1 MINGCLFVS
10 FSAEKLLMRIW
21 IGVLIQMIV
30 LAAAFSALAAEPKA
44 ATVDPGALDFFEKKI
59 RPVLIDQCY
68 ECHSAQ
74 AKADGKLKGGL
85 LLDSR
90 QGSQVGGDSGP
101 SVVPRKLDESLII
114 EAIRYGEDSYQMP
127 PAGKLPDKVIADFE
141 KWVSMGAADPRDTPA
156 AASPR
161 KKIDWDL
168 ARQHW
173 SLQAPKQHP
182 TPEVKEASWIQKP
195 IDAFILAKLEDAGL
209 KQAERAQRRVLLRR
223 ACFDLTGLPPTIEQR
238 DEFLNDTS
246 PEAFAKLVDRLLDS
260 SSYGERWAR
269 HWLDVARYSEDNT
282 NMGPHNGP
290 YPHAW
295 RYRDWVVQAL
305 NDDVPYDEFI
315 VRQLATD
322 FLPETGPEDH
332 AALGFQGLAPSYHKE
347 VALAKLV
354 LENRYADEWEDR
366 VDAIG
371 RGLLGLTLACARCHD
386 HKYDPITVE
395 DYYSLAS
402 IFASCR
408 QTTRPVISDE
418 EVAKTQPVRDK
429 VKQLEEQIAAWAK
442 EIKELPKEI
451 ADIEKKLKEH
461 SAATAAGAES
471 SAKNAAEASP
481 EDKADDG
488 TTKET
493 SSEEL
498 APEVFDAGKARQRI
512 TAAKALIEKAKQET
526 PKAKAKIVELKK
538 TPGFEVPVAN
548 ALTEEQ
554 VRVEEIT
561 KERMKIVYYENKPR
575 DLNIFIRGDAGRLGK
590 PVQRGFLRVLSPEK
604 NEPYTNGS
612 GRLELARAITSRD
625 NPLTARVIV
634 NRVWMH
640 HFATGLVDS
649 PSNFGITGSKP
660 SHPELLDDLAFR
672 FMESG
677 WSLKWL
683 HREIMLSSTYQQ
695 SSVPVDAAQLKAID
709 PDNRLLSHFNRRRL
723 NAEAFRDSV
732 LAVSRQL
739 DATLGGPSGDAD
751 KADFKRRTIYAS
763 VSRHKLSDMLQTF
776 DFPDPAIHCAKRAD
790 TTTPLQQMFVLNSPF
805 MRQQATAL
813 ADRVSKNSELTV
825 EQRIQLAHR
834 LLFAR
839 DASPTEL
846 AIAREFLPE
855 TESASVSTALL
866 SDAEA
871 VAPTFS
877 GKRVRMDISELG
889 DDYSVEMWIRNTQ
902 PNSSRPVTGYFFS
915 RGTEKPATDH
925 GDHFGISGTL
935 GGQPGRLL
943 FYNGASNKQSI
954 RGAEVLK
961 ENQWYHV
968 ALVRSGETVSIY
980 LNGDLKR
987 GATGAAKLGY
997 KSGVGLIFIGG
1008 RRDNFANFQG
1018 QLQEVVVFNR
1028 SLAAEEIAQ
1037 HFAATKLVDLA
1048 SESGRLTSHADL
1060 VDAILNSKPIAYLP
1074 LRTDPATVAQA
1085 SDLSEHANHAAYEG
1099 RTANAPKQT
1108 RWSRYAHALL
1118 SSNEFLYID

>member
-1 MINGCLFVS
+1 MQTWLVILTQTV
-10 FSAEKLLMRIW
+10 
-21 IGVLIQMIV
+21 V
-30 LAAAFSALAAEPKA
+30 LAVVGFCAHGAESE
-44 ATVDPGALDFFEKKI
+44 TVQFDPGALDFFEKKI
-59 RPVLIDQCY
+59 RPVLVEKCY

-74 AKADGKLKGGL
+74 AKAEGKLKGGL

-90 QGSQVGGDSGP
+90 QAAQAGGDSGP
-101 SVVPRKLDESLII
+101 SVVPRKLDESLLI

-127 PAGKLPDKVIADFE
+127 PAGKLPDSVIADFE
-141 KWVSMGAADPRDTPA
+141 KWVAMGAPDPRDAPSG
-156 AASPR
+156 ASPR
-161 KKIDWDL
+161 KEIDWEL

-173 SLQAPKQHP
+173 SLQPPLRHSAPKVRNEEWVRK
-182 TPEVKEASWIQKP
+182 T
-195 IDAFILAKLEDAGL
+195 IDSFILKKIEDAGL
-209 KQAERAQRRVLLRR
+209 KPAEYAKQNTLLRR
-223 ACFDLTGLPPTIEQR
+223 ACFDLTGLPPTVEQL
-238 DEFLNDTS
+238 EQFLNDES
-246 PEAFAKLVDRLLDS
+246 ADAFAKLVDRLLDS
-260 SSYGERWAR
+260 TSYGERWAR

-322 FLPETGPEDH
+322 FLDETGPEDH

-386 HKYDPITVE
+386 HKYDPVTVE

-408 QTTRPVISDE
+408 QTTRPIISDE
-418 EVAKTQPVRDK
+418 EIAKTQPARDK
-429 VKQLEEQIAAWAK
+429 VKQLEEQIAEWAK
-442 EIKELPKEI
+442 QIKELPKEI
-451 ADIEKKLKEH
+451 ANLEKQLKEH
-461 SAATAAGAES
+461 S
-471 SAKNAAEASP
+471 EASVAGVEPSASETEP
-481 EDKADDG
+481 EA
-488 TTKET
+488 
-493 SSEEL
+493 
-498 APEVFDAGKARQRI
+498 FDAEKAQQRI
-512 TAAKALIEKAKQET
+512 TEAKALIEKAKQET
-526 PKAKAKIVELKK
+526 PKAKTQIAELKK

-554 VRVEEIT
+554 VRVEEIS
-561 KERMKIVYYENKPR
+561 KERMKIVYYPNKPR
-575 DLNIFIRGDAGRLGK
+575 DLNVFIRGDAGRLGK
-590 PVQRGFLRVLSPEK
+590 PVQRGFLSILSPDK
-604 NEPYTNGS
+604 HEPYTNGS

-640 HFATGLVDS
+640 HFGSGLVDS
-649 PSNFGITGSKP
+649 PSNFGVTGSKP
-660 SHPELLDDLAFR
+660 SHPKLLDDLAVR
-672 FMESG
+672 FMENG

-683 HREIMLSSTYQQ
+683 HREIMLSSTYRQ
-695 SSVPVDAAQLKAID
+695 SSVPGDANQVKSVD

-732 LAVSRQL
+732 LAVSGQL
-739 DATLGGPSGDAD
+739 DATVGGPSGDAD

-763 VSRHKLSDMLQTF
+763 VSRHKLSDTLQTF

-805 MRQQATAL
+805 MREQASAL
-813 ADRVSKNSELTV
+813 ADRVNKDSEQTV
-825 EQRIQLAHR
+825 EQKVRFVHR

-839 DASPTEL
+839 DASATEL
-846 AIAREFLPE
+846 AIAREFLPDG
-855 TESASVSTALL
+855 ESASQSAALL

-877 GKRVRMDISELG
+877 GKRVRTDISELG
-889 DDYSVEMWIRNTQ
+889 DDYSVEMWVRNTM

-915 RGTEKPATDH
+915 RGAEKPATDH
-925 GDHFGISGTL
+925 GDHFGISGTS

-943 FYNGASNKQSI
+943 FYNGAGNKQSI
-954 RGAEVLK
+954 RGAEVLEEK
-961 ENQWYHV
+961 RWYHV
-968 ALVRSGETVSIY
+968 ALVRSGESVSLY

-987 GATGAAKLGY
+987 GATGTAKLGY
-997 KSGVGLIFIGG
+997 KPGIGLIFVGG

-1018 QLQEVVVFNR
+1018 QLQEVAVFNR
-1028 SLAAEEIAQ
+1028 SLTAEEIAQ
-1037 HFAATKLVDLA
+1037 HFAASKIEDVA
-1048 SESGRLTSHADL
+1048 SESGRLTSHSDFA
-1060 VDAILNSKPIAYLP
+1060 DAILRSKPIAYWP
-1074 LRTDPATVAQA
+1074 LCTDPTDIAQA
-1085 SDLSEHANHAAYEG
+1085 SDLSHHANHAVYEG
-1099 RTANAPKQT
+1099 RAPNQPMQT
-1108 RWSRYAHALL
+1108 RWGRYMHALL

>member
-1 MINGCLFVS
+1 
-10 FSAEKLLMRIW
+10 MRIW
-21 IGVLIQMIV
+21 IGVLIQMVV
-30 LAAAFSALAAEPKA
+30 LAAAFSALAAEPEA
-44 ATVDPGALDFFEKKI
+44 AKFDPGAVVFFEKKI
-59 RPVLIDQCY
+59 RPVLIDKCY

-74 AKADGKLKGGL
+74 AKVDGKLKGGL

-90 QGSQVGGDSGP
+90 QGAQVGGDSGP
-101 SVVPRKLDESLII
+101 SVVPKKLDESLII

-141 KWVSMGAADPRDTPA
+141 KWVSMGAPDPRDAPSA
-156 AASPR
+156 ATPR
-161 KKIDWDL
+161 KVIDWGL

-173 SLQAPKQHP
+173 SLQSPQRHS
-182 TPEVKEASWIQKP
+182 TPEVKNAERIQKP
-195 IDAFILAKLEDAGL
+195 IDAFIVKRIEDAEIE
-209 KQAERAQRRVLLRR
+209 QAPRTGRNTLLRR
-223 ACFDLTGLPPTIEQR
+223 ACFDLTGLPPTMEQL
-238 DEFLNDTS
+238 DEFLNDES

-260 SSYGERWAR
+260 RSYGERWAR

-386 HKYDPITVE
+386 HKYDPVTVE

-402 IFASCR
+402 IFASSR
-408 QTTRPVISDE
+408 QTTRPIISE
-418 EVAKTQPVRDK
+418 AEVAKTQPVRDK
-429 VKQLEEQIAAWAK
+429 VKQLEEQIAEWAK
-442 EIKELPKEI
+442 QIKTLPKEI
-451 ADIEKKLKEH
+451 ADLEKKLKEH
-461 SAATAAGAES
+461 SAATAAGVES
-471 SAKNAAEASP
+471 STDEP
-481 EDKADDG
+481 E
-488 TTKET
+488 
-493 SSEEL
+493 
-498 APEVFDAGKARQRI
+498 PEVFDVDKAQQRI
-512 TAAKALIEKAKQET
+512 TEAKALVEKAKQET
-526 PKAKAKIVELKK
+526 PKAKAEIVELKK
-538 TPGFEVPVAN
+538 TPGFEIPVAN

-561 KERMKIVYYENKPR
+561 KEKMKIVYYPNEPR

-590 PVQRGFLRVLSPEK
+590 SVQRGFLRVLSPEK

-612 GRLELARAITSRD
+612 GRLELARAITSRE

-634 NRVWMH
+634 NRIWMH
-640 HFATGLVDS
+640 HFGTGLVDS
-649 PSNFGITGSKP
+649 PSNFGINGSKP
-660 SHPELLDDLAFR
+660 SHPELLDDLAVR
-672 FMESG
+672 FMENG

-695 SSVPVDAAQLKAID
+695 SSVQVDAAQLKAID

-723 NAEAFRDSV
+723 NAEAFRDSI
-732 LAVSRQL
+732 LAVSGQL
-739 DATLGGPSGDAD
+739 DATVGGPSGDAD
-751 KADFKRRTIYAS
+751 KADFKRRTLYAS
-763 VSRHKLSDMLQTF
+763 VSRHKLSDTLQTF

-790 TTTPLQQMFVLNSPF
+790 TTTPLQQLFVLNSPF
-805 MRQQATAL
+805 MREQATAL
-813 ADRVSKNSELTV
+813 ADRVSKDPELPV
-825 EQRIQLAHR
+825 EQKAQLAHR

-839 DASPTEL
+839 DASVTEL
-846 AIAREFLPE
+846 AIAREFLPAAE
-855 TESASVSTALL
+855 PTSASTALL

-877 GKRVRMDISELG
+877 GKRVHADISELG

-902 PNSSRPVTGYFFS
+902 PNSSRPVTGYLFS
-915 RGTEKPATDH
+915 RGAEKPATDH
-925 GDHFGISGTL
+925 GDHFGISGTS
-935 GGQPGRLL
+935 GGLPGRLL
-943 FYNGASNKQSI
+943 FYNGASNKQSV

-968 ALVRSGETVSIY
+968 AMVRSGETVSIY
-980 LNGDLKR
+980 LNGGLKG
-987 GATGAAKLGY
+987 GATGTAKLGH
-997 KSGVGLIFIGG
+997 KSGIGLIFIGG

-1018 QLQEVVVFNR
+1018 QLQEVAVFNR
-1028 SLAAEEIAQ
+1028 SLTAEKVAQ
-1037 HFAATKLVDLA
+1037 HFAATKLVDSA

-1060 VDAILNSKPIAYLP
+1060 ADAILKSKPIGYWP
-1074 LRTDPATVAQA
+1074 LRTDPPAGAQA
-1085 SDLSEHANHAAYEG
+1085 SDLSGHANLAVYEG
-1099 RTANAPKQT
+1099 RSPNAPMQT
-1108 RWSRYAHALL
+1108 RWSRYVHALL

>member
-1 MINGCLFVS
+1 MRLLFAENLSMRLSIFILIPVAFLTAT
-10 FSAEKLLMRIW
+10 FSMYAADPASPT
-21 IGVLIQMIV
+21 
-30 LAAAFSALAAEPKA
+30 LAPEA
-44 ATVDPGALDFFEKKI
+44 VDFFEKKI
-59 RPVLIDQCY
+59 RPVLIEKCH
-68 ECHSAQ
+68 ECHSEQ
-74 AKADGKLKGGL
+74 AKVDGKLKGGL

-90 QGSQVGGDSGP
+90 QAAQTGGDSGP
-101 SVVPRKLDESLII
+101 SVVPKKLDESLLID
-114 EAIRYGEDSYQMP
+114 AIRYGEDSYQMP
-127 PAGKLPDKVIADFE
+127 PSGKLSDAVIADFE
-141 KWVSMGAADPRDTPA
+141 KWVSMGAPDPRDAPSV
-156 AASPR
+156 ASPR
-161 KKIDWDL
+161 KEIDWEL

-173 SLQAPKQHP
+173 SLQPPLRHSPPKV
-182 TPEVKEASWIQKP
+182 ENVERIQKP
-195 IDAFILAKLEDAGL
+195 IDSFILQKIEDARL
-209 KQAERAQRRVLLRR
+209 KPAELAERNTLLRR
-223 ACFDLTGLPPTIEQR
+223 ACFDLTGLPPTIEQL
-238 DEFLNDTS
+238 DEFLNDES
-246 PEAFAKLVDRLLDS
+246 PDAFAKLVDRLLES
-260 SSYGERWAR
+260 PSYGERWAR

-305 NDDVPYDEFI
+305 NNDVPYDEFI

-322 FLPETGPEDH
+322 FLLETGPEDH

-386 HKYDPITVE
+386 HKYDPVTVE

-418 EVAKTQPVRDK
+418 EIAKTQPVRDK
-429 VKQLEEQIAAWAK
+429 VKKLEEQIAEWAK
-442 EIKELPKEI
+442 QIKELPEEI
-451 ADIEKKLKEH
+451 ADLEKQLKEN
-461 SAATAAGAES
+461 SAATAAGVES
-471 SAKNAAEASP
+471 VTDDAK
-481 EDKADDG
+481 
-488 TTKET
+488 
-493 SSEEL
+493 
-498 APEVFDAGKARQRI
+498 PEVFDVEKAQQRI
-512 TAAKALIEKAKQET
+512 AEAKALIEKAKLDT
-526 PKAKAKIVELKK
+526 PKAKADVVELKK
-538 TPGFEVPVAN
+538 TPGFEIPVAN

-561 KERMKIVYYENKPR
+561 KEKMKIVYYENKPR

-604 NEPYTNGS
+604 NKPYTNGS

-640 HFATGLVDS
+640 HFGTGLVDS

-660 SHPELLDDLAFR
+660 SHPKLLDDLAVR
-672 FMESG
+672 FMDNG

-695 SSVPVDAAQLKAID
+695 ASVPVDASNLKAID

-723 NAEAFRDSV
+723 SAEAFRDSV
-732 LAVSRQL
+732 LAASGQL
-739 DATLGGPSGDAD
+739 DATAGGPSGDAD

-763 VSRHKLSDMLQTF
+763 VSRHKLSDTLQTF

-805 MRQQATAL
+805 MREQAAAL
-813 ADRVSKNSELTV
+813 AERVGKDSELTV
-825 EQRIQLAHR
+825 EQKTQLAHR

-839 DASPTEL
+839 DASAIEL
-846 AIAREFLPE
+846 AIAREFLPDV
-855 TESASVSTALL
+855 ESRSKSAALL

-871 VAPTFS
+871 VAPTFA
-877 GKRVRMDISELG
+877 GKRIRTDIAEFG
-889 DDYSVEMWIRNTQ
+889 DDYSVEMWIRNTLS
-902 PNSSRPVTGYFFS
+902 NSSRPVTGYFFS
-915 RGTEKPATDH
+915 RGAEKPATDH
-925 GDHFGISGTL
+925 GDHFGISGTS

-943 FYNGASNKQSI
+943 FYNGARNKQSI
-954 RGAEVLK
+954 RGADVLK
-961 ENQWYHV
+961 ENRWYHV
-968 ALVRSGETVSIY
+968 ALVRSGENVSLY

-987 GATGAAKLGY
+987 GANGTAKLGF
-997 KSGVGLIFIGG
+997 KSGVGLMFVGG

-1018 QLQEVVVFNR
+1018 QLQEVAVFNR
-1028 SLAAEEIAQ
+1028 SLTAEEVAQ
-1037 HFAATKLVDLA
+1037 HFAAAKVIDA
-1048 SESGRLTSHADL
+1048 ADESGRLTSHSDFA
-1060 VDAILNSKPIAYLP
+1060 DAILKSKPIAYWP
-1074 LRTDPATVAQA
+1074 LRTDPADAAQA
-1085 SDLSEHANHAAYEG
+1085 SDMSDHANHAVYED
-1099 RTANAPKQT
+1099 RVPNSPMQT

>member
-1 MINGCLFVS
+1 
-10 FSAEKLLMRIW
+10 MRIW
-21 IGVLIQMIV
+21 IVV
-30 LAAAFSALAAEPKA
+30 FCHLALTALATLGHAADPEPA
-44 ATVDPGALDFFEKKI
+44 SLDPGAVDFFEKKI
-59 RPVLIDQCY
+59 RPVLIEQCY

-90 QGSQVGGDSGP
+90 QAAQTGGDSGP
-101 SVVPRKLDESLII
+101 SVVPRKLDESLLI

-127 PAGKLPDKVIADFE
+127 PAGKLSDTVIADFE
-141 KWVSMGAADPRDTPA
+141 KWISMGAADPRDSPSA
-156 AASPR
+156 ATSR
-161 KKIDWDL
+161 KEIDWDL

-173 SLQAPKQHP
+173 SLQLPKQHAAP
-182 TPEVKEASWIQKP
+182 DVKDSEWIQKP
-195 IDAFILAKLEDAGL
+195 VDAFILAKQEEAGL
-209 KQAERAQRRVLLRR
+209 THAENAKRHTLTRR
-223 ACFDLTGLPPTIEQR
+223 AYFDLTGLPPTIEQL
-238 DEFLNDTS
+238 DEFLSDES
-246 PEAFAKLVDRLLDS
+246 PDAFAKLVDRLLDS
-260 SSYGERWAR
+260 PSYGERWAR

-386 HKYDPITVE
+386 HKYDPVTVE

-408 QTTRPVISDE
+408 QTTRPVISDDE
-418 EVAKTQPVRDK
+418 IAKTQPVRDK
-429 VKQLEEQIAAWAK
+429 VKKLEEQIAEWAK
-442 EIKELPKEI
+442 QIKELPKEI
-451 ADIEKKLKEH
+451 ADLEKKLKED
-461 SAATAAGAES
+461 SAATAAGVES
-471 SAKNAAEASP
+471 ATGDAK
-481 EDKADDG
+481 
-488 TTKET
+488 
-493 SSEEL
+493 
-498 APEVFDAGKARQRI
+498 PEVFDVEMAQQRI
-512 TAAKALIEKAKQET
+512 AEAKALIEKAKQET
-526 PKAKAKIVELKK
+526 PKAKAEVVELKK
-538 TPGFEVPVAN
+538 TPGFEIPVAN

-561 KERMKIVYYENKPR
+561 KEKMKIVYYENKPR

-590 PVQRGFLRVLSPEK
+590 PVQRGFLRILSPEK

-640 HFATGLVDS
+640 HFGTGLVDS
-649 PSNFGITGSKP
+649 PSNFGITGSQP
-660 SHPELLDDLAFR
+660 SHPKLLDDLSVR
-672 FMESG
+672 FMDNG

-695 SSVPVDAAQLKAID
+695 SSVPASTSAGLLKSVD
-709 PDNRLLSHFNRRRL
+709 PDNRLLSHFNRQRL
-723 NAEAFRDSV
+723 SAEAFRDSV
-732 LAVSRQL
+732 LAVSEQL
-739 DATLGGPSGDAD
+739 DPEVGGPSGDAD
-751 KADFKRRTIYAS
+751 KADFKRRTIYAG
-763 VSRHKLSDMLQTF
+763 VSRHKLSDTLQTF
-776 DFPDPAIHCAKRAD
+776 DFPDPAIHCAKRSD

-805 MRQQATAL
+805 MREQAIAL
-813 ADRVSKNSELTV
+813 ADRVEKSGSETV
-825 EQRIQLAHR
+825 EQKIQFAHR
-834 LLFAR
+834 LLFSR
-839 DASPTEL
+839 DASAAEVT
-846 AIAREFLPE
+846 IARAFLPE
-855 TESASVSTALL
+855 GSSTVSSAAPL
-866 SDAEA
+866 SDADA
-871 VAPTFS
+871 AAPTFS
-877 GKRVRMDISELG
+877 GKRVRADIAKLG
-889 DDYSVEMWIRNTQ
+889 DDYSVEMWIRNTL

-915 RGTEKPATDH
+915 RGAEQPATDH
-925 GDHFGISGTL
+925 GDHFGISGTS

-943 FYNGASNKQSI
+943 FYNGSRNKQSI
-954 RGAEVLK
+954 RGTEVLK
-961 ENQWYHV
+961 INQWYHV
-968 ALVRSGETVSIY
+968 AMVRSGGTVSVY

-987 GATGAAKLGY
+987 GASGTAKLGY
-997 KSGVGLIFIGG
+997 KSGVGLVFVGG

-1018 QLQEVVVFNR
+1018 QLQEVAIFNR
-1028 SLAAEEIAQ
+1028 SLTEDEVATHYGASNVIDAEA
-1037 HFAATKLVDLA
+1037 
-1048 SESGRLTSHADL
+1048 ESGRLASHADYAN
-1060 VDAILNSKPIAYLP
+1060 AILKSNPISYWP
-1074 LRTDPATVAQA
+1074 LRTDPTTVAKA
-1085 SDLSEHANHAAYEG
+1085 SDGSQNSHHGVYEG
-1099 RTANAPKQT
+1099 RAGGTTLQT

>member
-1 MINGCLFVS
+1 
-10 FSAEKLLMRIW
+10 MRI
-21 IGVLIQMIV
+21 LISMLIAVAFFAATISV
-30 LAAAFSALAAEPKA
+30 LAAESEISKDDSAA
-44 ATVDPGALDFFEKKI
+44 VDFFEKKI
-59 RPVLIDQCY
+59 RPVLIDKCY
-68 ECHSAQ
+68 ECHSEQ
-74 AKADGKLKGGL
+74 AKVDGKLKGGL

-90 QGSQVGGDSGP
+90 QAAQTGGDSGP
-101 SVVPRKLDESLII
+101 SVVPKKLDESLII

-127 PAGKLPDKVIADFE
+127 PAGKLPDAVIADFE
-141 KWVSMGAADPRDTPA
+141 KWISMGAPDPRDTPSSA
-156 AASPR
+156 APR
-161 KKIDWDL
+161 MEIDWNV

-173 SLQAPKQHP
+173 SFQPPKRSSAPD
-182 TPEVKEASWIQKP
+182 VKEAEWIRKP
-195 IDAFILAKLEDAGL
+195 VDAFVLARLEKANLNHAESAGRN
-209 KQAERAQRRVLLRR
+209 ALLRR
-223 ACFDLTGLPPTIEQR
+223 ACFDLTGLPPTIEQL
-238 DEFLNDTS
+238 DGFLNDES
-246 PEAFAKLVDRLLDS
+246 PDAFAKLVDRLLDS
-260 SSYGERWAR
+260 PSYGERWAR

-386 HKYDPITVE
+386 HKYDPVTVE

-408 QTTRPVISDE
+408 QTTRPVISEDE
-418 EVAKTQPVRDK
+418 ISKTQPVRDK
-429 VKQLEEQIAAWAK
+429 VKQIEEQIAAWDK
-442 EIKELPKEI
+442 QTKELPKEI
-451 ADIEKKLKEH
+451 TKLEKLLKEH
-461 SAATAAGAES
+461 SAATAAGVES
-471 SAKNAAEASP
+471 TDKKPAP
-481 EDKADDG
+481 EDFDPDKAQ
-488 TTKET
+488 
-493 SSEEL
+493 
-498 APEVFDAGKARQRI
+498 QRI
-512 TAAKALIEKAKQET
+512 VEAKGLIEKAKLET
-526 PKAKAKIVELKK
+526 PKAKAEIVKLKK

-561 KERMKIVYYENKPR
+561 KEKMKIVYYENKPR

-590 PVQRGFLRVLSPEK
+590 PVQRGFLQILSPEK
-604 NEPYTNGS
+604 NEPYSNGS
-612 GRLELARAITSRD
+612 GRLELARAVTSRD

-640 HFATGLVDS
+640 HFGTGLVDS
-649 PSNFGITGSKP
+649 PSNFGLTGSKP
-660 SHPELLDDLAFR
+660 SHPKLLDDLAVR
-672 FMESG
+672 FMDNG

-695 SSVPVDAAQLKAID
+695 SSVPMPGAADKLKSVD

-723 NAEAFRDSV
+723 SAEGFRDSI
-732 LAVSRQL
+732 LAVSGQL
-739 DATLGGPSGDAD
+739 DTTAGGPSGDAD
-751 KADFKRRTIYAS
+751 KADFKRRTLYAS
-763 VSRHKLSDMLQTF
+763 VSRHKLSDTLQTF
-776 DFPDPAIHCAKRAD
+776 DFPDPAIHCAKRSD

-805 MRQQATAL
+805 MREQATAL
-813 ADRVSKNSELTV
+813 ADRVSKNSEQTV
-825 EQRIQLAHR
+825 EQKAHVAHR

-839 DASPTEL
+839 DASATEL
-846 AIAREFLPE
+846 TIAREFLPE
-855 TESASVSTALL
+855 SEPASKSTALL
-866 SDAEA
+866 SDAES

-877 GKRVRMDISELG
+877 GKRVRTDISELG

-915 RGTEKPATDH
+915 RGSEKPATDH
-925 GDHFGISGTL
+925 GDHFGISGTS

-943 FYNGASNKQSI
+943 FYNGATNKQSI

-961 ENQWYHV
+961 EKQWYHV
-968 ALVRSGETVSIY
+968 ALVRSGETVSLY
-980 LNGDLKR
+980 LNGDLNG
-987 GATGAAKLGY
+987 GATGAAKLGF
-997 KSGVGLIFIGG
+997 KSGVGLMFVGG

-1018 QLQEVVVFNR
+1018 QLQEAAVFNR
-1028 SLAAEEIAQ
+1028 SLSAEEVAQ
-1037 HFAATKLVDLA
+1037 HFAAAKLVDVA
-1048 SESGRLTSHADL
+1048 SESGRLTSHADFA
-1060 VDAILNSKPIAYLP
+1060 DAILKSKPIAYWP
-1074 LRTDPATVAQA
+1074 LRTDPTDVAQV
-1085 SDLSEHANHAAYEG
+1085 SDLSEHASHAVYEG
-1099 RTANAPKQT
+1099 RTLDASKQT
-1108 RWSRYAHALL
+1108 RWSRWSRYVHALL

>member
-1 MINGCLFVS
+1 MRTWVFILIPIVVFVAT
-10 FSAEKLLMRIW
+10 FSAH
-21 IGVLIQMIV
+21 
-30 LAAAFSALAAEPKA
+30 AAEPA
-44 ATVDPGALDFFEKKI
+44 NAELDSGALDFFEKKI

-68 ECHSAQ
+68 ECHSEQ

-90 QGSQVGGDSGP
+90 QGAQVGGDSGP
-101 SVVPRKLDESLII
+101 SVVPKKLDESLII
-114 EAIRYGEDSYQMP
+114 EAIRYGDDSYQMP
-127 PAGKLPDKVIADFE
+127 PAGKLPDVVIADFE
-141 KWVSMGAADPRDTPA
+141 KWVSMGAPDPRDAPSAT
-156 AASPR
+156 SPR
-161 KKIDWDL
+161 KEIDWDL

-173 SLQAPKQHP
+173 SFQPPQKHSA
-182 TPEVKEASWIQKP
+182 PEVRDLDWIQKP
-195 IDAFILAKLEDAGL
+195 LDRFILKKLEDAGL
-209 KQAERAQRRVLLRR
+209 KQATRAERNTLLRR
-223 ACFDLTGLPPTIEQR
+223 ACFDLTGLPPTTEQF
-238 DEFLNDTS
+238 DDFLNNES
-246 PEAFAKLVDRLLDS
+246 PEAFAKLIDRLLDS
-260 SSYGERWAR
+260 PSYGERWAR

-386 HKYDPITVE
+386 HKYDPVTVE

-408 QTTRPVISDE
+408 QTTRPVIPDE

-429 VKQLEEQIAAWAK
+429 VKQLEEQIAEWARQ
-442 EIKELPKEI
+442 IKELPKEV
-451 ADIEKKLKEH
+451 ADLQKQLKQHSEK
-461 SAATAAGAES
+461 TAAGVEAPSGEFDPD
-471 SAKNAAEASP
+471 NAQ
-481 EDKADDG
+481 K
-488 TTKET
+488 
-493 SSEEL
+493 
-498 APEVFDAGKARQRI
+498 QI
-512 TAAKALIEKAKQET
+512 TEAKAMIEKAKQET
-526 PKAKAKIVELKK
+526 PKAKAEIVELKK

-575 DLNIFIRGDAGRLGK
+575 DLNIFIRGDAGRLGE
-590 PVQRGFLRVLSPEK
+590 PVQRGFLQVLSPEQ
-604 NEPYTNGS
+604 NEPFTNGS
-612 GRLELARAITSRD
+612 GRLELARAITSRG

-640 HFATGLVDS
+640 HFGTGLVDS
-649 PSNFGITGSKP
+649 PSNFGITGSTP
-660 SHPELLDDLAFR
+660 THPELLDDLAVR
-672 FMESG
+672 FMEAG

-683 HREIMLSSTYQQ
+683 HRQIMLSSTYQQ
-695 SSVPVDAAQLKAID
+695 SSVPVDATQLKTAD

-723 NAEAFRDSV
+723 DAEAFRDSV
-732 LAVSRQL
+732 LAVSGQL
-739 DATLGGPSGDAD
+739 DATFGGLSGDAD
-751 KADFKRRTIYAS
+751 KADFKRRTLYAS
-763 VSRHKLSDMLQTF
+763 VSRHKLSDTLQTF
-776 DFPDPAIHCAKRAD
+776 DFPDPAIHCAKRSD

-805 MRQQATAL
+805 MREQAAAL
-813 ADRVSKNSELTV
+813 ADRINKNSDQTV
-825 EQRIQLAHR
+825 EQKAQLAHR

-839 DASPTEL
+839 DPSSTEL
-846 AIAREFLPE
+846 VIAREFLPE
-855 TESASVSTALL
+855 TKTVSRSTALL

-871 VAPTFS
+871 IAPTFS
-877 GKRVRMDISELG
+877 GKRVRTDISELG
-889 DDYSVEMWIRNTQ
+889 DDYSVEMWIRNTL

-915 RGTEKPATDH
+915 RGAERPKTDH
-925 GDHFGISGTL
+925 GDHLGISGTS
-935 GGQPGRLL
+935 GGQPGRLQ
-943 FYNGASNKQSI
+943 FYNGAGNKQSI
-954 RGAEVLK
+954 RSTEVLK

-968 ALVRSGETVSIY
+968 ALVRSGKTVTIY
-980 LNGDLKR
+980 LNGALKG
-987 GATGAAKLGY
+987 GATGTAKLGY

-1018 QLQEVVVFNR
+1018 QLQEVAIFNR
-1028 SLAAEEIAQ
+1028 SLTATEVSQ
-1037 HFAATKLVDLA
+1037 HFAATQLIDTA
-1048 SESGRLTSHADL
+1048 GESGRLKSHADQA
-1060 VDAILNSKPIAYLP
+1060 DAILTSNPIAYWP
-1074 LRTDPATVAQA
+1074 LRTDRTDVVQA
-1085 SDLSEHANHAAYEG
+1085 SDLTKHANHAVYEG
-1099 RTANAPKQT
+1099 RTPNAPMQT

>member
-1 MINGCLFVS
+1 MRFRIVLLLQPVS
-10 FSAEKLLMRIW
+10 FVFTLWA
-21 IGVLIQMIV
+21 Q
-30 LAAAFSALAAEPKA
+30 AAAPTTTELKPE
-44 ATVDPGALDFFEKKI
+44 ALDFFEKKI
-59 RPVLIDQCY
+59 RPILIEKCY
-68 ECHSAQ
+68 ECHSEQ
-74 AKADGKLKGGL
+74 AKTEGKLKGGL

-90 QGSQVGGDSGP
+90 QASHVGGDSGP
-101 SVVPRKLDESLII
+101 SVVPGKLGDSLLI

-127 PAGKLPDKVIADFE
+127 PDGKLPDRVIADFE
-141 KWVSMGAADPRDTPA
+141 KWVSMGAPDPRDAPS
-156 AASPR
+156 AASAR
-161 KKIDWDL
+161 KEIDWEL

-173 SLQAPKQHP
+173 SLQPPQRHAA
-182 TPEVKEASWIQKP
+182 PEVKNAEWVQKP
-195 IDAFILAKLEDAGL
+195 IDAFILKKIEDAGL
-209 KQAERAQRRVLLRR
+209 KQASRAERNTLLRR
-223 ACFDLTGLPPTIEQR
+223 ACFDLTGLPPTIEQL
-238 DEFLNDTS
+238 DEFLNDES
-246 PEAFAKLVDRLLDS
+246 PEAFAKLIDRLLDS
-260 SSYGERWAR
+260 PSYGERWAR

-305 NDDVPYDEFI
+305 NNDVPYDEFI

-386 HKYDPITVE
+386 HKYDPVTVE

-408 QTTRPVISDE
+408 QTTRPIISDE

-429 VKQLEEQIAAWAK
+429 VKKLEEQIAEWAK
-442 EIKELPKEI
+442 QIKELPKEI
-451 ADIEKKLKEH
+451 AELEKKLKEH
-461 SAATAAGAES
+461 STESAAGVES
-471 SAKNAAEASP
+471 TTDEASENFDP
-481 EDKADDG
+481 EKAQ
-488 TTKET
+488 
-493 SSEEL
+493 
-498 APEVFDAGKARQRI
+498 QRI
-512 TAAKALIEKAKQET
+512 TEAKALVETAKQET
-526 PKAKAKIVELKK
+526 PKAKAQITELKK
-538 TPGFEVPVAN
+538 TPGFEIPVAN

-561 KERMKIVYYENKPR
+561 KEKMKIVYYPNKPR

-590 PVQRGFLRVLSPEK
+590 PVQRGFLRVLSPQNNK
-604 NEPYTNGS
+604 PYTNGS
-612 GRLELARAITSRD
+612 GRLELAHAITSHD
-625 NPLTARVIV
+625 NPLTARVMV

-640 HFATGLVDS
+640 HLGTGLVDS
-649 PSNFGITGSKP
+649 PSNFGITGSTP
-660 SHPELLDDLAFR
+660 SHSKLLDDLAVR
-672 FMESG
+672 FMENG

-695 SSVPVDAAQLKAID
+695 SSLPENAAKLKAVD

-723 NAEAFRDSV
+723 DAEAFRDSV
-732 LAVSRQL
+732 LAVSGQL
-739 DATLGGPSGDAD
+739 DATFGGPSGDAD
-751 KADFKRRTIYAS
+751 KPDFKRRTIYAA
-763 VSRHKLSDMLQTF
+763 VSRHKLSDTLQTF
-776 DFPDPAIHCAKRAD
+776 DFPDPAIHCARRAD

-805 MRQQATAL
+805 MREQAAAL
-813 ADRVSKNSELTV
+813 AARVSKDA
-825 EQRIQLAHR
+825 EQTIEQKVQFAHQ

-839 DASPTEL
+839 EATTTEL
-846 AIAREFLPE
+846 AIARDFLPE
-855 TESASVSTALL
+855 AKLTSVSTALL
-866 SDAEA
+866 NDADA
-871 VAPTFS
+871 IAPTFS
-877 GKRVRMDISELG
+877 GKRVRADISALG

-915 RGTEKPATDH
+915 RGAEKPANDH
-925 GDHFGISGTL
+925 GDHFGISGTS

-968 ALVRSGETVSIY
+968 AMVRSGSNVFLY

-997 KSGVGLIFIGG
+997 QSGVGLIFAGG

-1018 QLQEVVVFNR
+1018 QIQEVAIFNR
-1028 SLAAEEIAQ
+1028 SLTEEEVEQ
-1037 HFAATKLVDLA
+1037 HFAASKIVDA
-1048 SESGRLTSHADL
+1048 KDESGRLASHADFA
-1060 VDAILNSKPIAYLP
+1060 DAILKAKPIAYWP
-1074 LRTDPATVAQA
+1074 FRTDPTNVAQA
-1085 SDLSEHANHAAYEG
+1085 SDHSRHANHAVYEG
-1099 RTANAPKQT
+1099 RSANPPAQT

>member
-1 MINGCLFVS
+1 MRLSIFMLTVVAVF
-10 FSAEKLLMRIW
+10 AEPFY
-21 IGVLIQMIV
+21 V
-30 LAAAFSALAAEPKA
+30 LAAAPDAPKL
-44 ATVDPGALDFFEKKI
+44 DPDAVDFFEKKI
-59 RPVLIDQCY
+59 RPVLIEKCY

-74 AKADGKLKGGL
+74 AKSDGKLKGGL

-90 QGSQVGGDSGP
+90 QAAQVGGDSGP
-101 SVVPRKLDESLII
+101 SVVPNKLDESLII
-114 EAIRYGEDSYQMP
+114 DAIRYGEDSYQMP

-141 KWVSMGAADPRDTPA
+141 KWVSMGAPDPRDTPSA
-156 AASPR
+156 AAPR
-161 KKIDWDL
+161 KEIDWDL

-173 SLQAPKQHP
+173 SLQPPQPHTA
-182 TPEVKEASWIQKP
+182 PEVSDGERVQKP
-195 IDAFILAKLEDAGL
+195 IDAFILKQLEGVGL
-209 KQAERAQRRVLLRR
+209 EQADRAERNTLLRR
-223 ACFDLTGLPPTIEQR
+223 ACFDLTGLPPTIEQL
-238 DEFLNDTS
+238 DQFLNDES
-246 PEAFAKLVDRLLDS
+246 PDAFAKLVDRLLDS
-260 SSYGERWAR
+260 TSYGERWAR

-322 FLPETGPEDH
+322 FLPETGSEDH

-386 HKYDPITVE
+386 HKYDPVTVE

-418 EVAKTQPVRDK
+418 EIAKTQPVRDK
-429 VKQLEEQIAAWAK
+429 VKKLEEQIAEWAK
-442 EIKELPKEI
+442 QIKELPKEI
-451 ADIEKKLKEH
+451 ADLEQKLKADSE
-461 SAATAAGAES
+461 ATAAGVES
-471 SAKNAAEASP
+471 AT
-481 EDKADDG
+481 DD
-488 TTKET
+488 
-493 SSEEL
+493 
-498 APEVFDAGKARQRI
+498 ANPEVFDIEKAQQRI
-512 TAAKALIEKAKQET
+512 TEAKALIEKAKQET
-526 PKAKAKIVELKK
+526 PKAKAEVVELKK
-538 TPGFEVPVAN
+538 TPGFEIPVAN

-561 KERMKIVYYENKPR
+561 TEKMKIVYYENKPR

-590 PVQRGFLRVLSPEK
+590 PVQRGFLRVLSPVK
-604 NEPYTNGS
+604 NKPYTNGS

-640 HFATGLVDS
+640 HFGTGLVDS

-660 SHPELLDDLAFR
+660 SHPKLLDDLAVR
-672 FMESG
+672 FMGNG

-695 SSVPVDAAQLKAID
+695 SSVPVDAAQLKTVD

-723 NAEAFRDSV
+723 SAEAFRDSV
-732 LAVSRQL
+732 LAASGQL
-739 DATLGGPSGDAD
+739 DATTGGPSGDAD
-751 KADFKRRTIYAS
+751 KADFRRRTIYAS
-763 VSRHKLSDMLQTF
+763 VSRHKLSDTLQTF

-805 MRQQATAL
+805 MREQAAAL
-813 ADRVSKNSELTV
+813 ADRVGKNPELTV
-825 EQRIQLAHR
+825 EETTQLAHR

-839 DASPTEL
+839 DASATEL
-846 AIAREFLPE
+846 AIAREFLPDVGPGSK
-855 TESASVSTALL
+855 SAALL

-877 GKRVRMDISELG
+877 GKRIRTDISEFG
-889 DDYSVEMWIRNTQ
+889 DDYSVEMWIRNTL

-915 RGTEKPATDH
+915 RGAEKPATDH
-925 GDHFGISGTL
+925 GDHFGISGTS

-943 FYNGASNKQSI
+943 FYNGARNKQSI

-961 ENQWYHV
+961 ENHWYHV
-968 ALVRSGETVSIY
+968 ALVRSGETVSLY

-987 GATGAAKLGY
+987 GATGTAKLGF
-997 KSGVGLIFIGG
+997 KSGVELLFVGG
-1008 RRDNFANFQG
+1008 RRDNFANFEG
-1018 QLQEVVVFNR
+1018 QLQEVAVFNR
-1028 SLAAEEIAQ
+1028 SLTADEVAQ
-1037 HFAATKLVDLA
+1037 HFAATKLVDVA
-1048 SESGRLTSHADL
+1048 AESGRLASHSDFA
-1060 VDAILNSKPIAYLP
+1060 DAILKSKPIAYWP
-1074 LRTDPATVAQA
+1074 LRTDPTDVRQA
-1085 SDLSEHANHAAYEG
+1085 SDLSEYANHAVYEG
-1099 RTANAPKQT
+1099 RGTQTPPQT
-1108 RWSRYAHALL
+1108 R
-1118 SSNEFLYID
+1118 

>member
-1 MINGCLFVS
+1 MCFGLAGI
-10 FSAEKLLMRIW
+10 LLMRLSIFMLTA
-21 IGVLIQMIV
+21 VAV
-30 LAAAFSALAAEPKA
+30 FAAPFSVLAAEPEIPRDDSA
-44 ATVDPGALDFFEKKI
+44 AVDFFEKKI
-59 RPVLIDQCY
+59 RPVLIDKCY
-68 ECHSAQ
+68 DCHSEKAQ
-74 AKADGKLKGGL
+74 ADGDLKGGL

-90 QGSQVGGDSGP
+90 QATQAGGDSGP
-101 SVVPRKLDESLII
+101 AVVPNKIEESLII
-114 EAIRYGEDSYQMP
+114 DAIRYGEDSYQMP
-127 PAGKLPDKVIADFE
+127 PAGKLSHAVIADFE
-141 KWVSMGAADPRDTPA
+141 KWVSMGAPDPRDTPA

-161 KKIDWDL
+161 KEIDWKL

-173 SLQAPKQHP
+173 SLQRPHQQTVPDVKNVKQ
-182 TPEVKEASWIQKP
+182 IQKP
-195 IDAFILAKLEDAGL
+195 IDAFILKQLEDAGL
-209 KQAERAQRRVLLRR
+209 EQVERAERNTLLRR
-223 ACFDLTGLPPTIEQR
+223 ACFDLTGLPPTIEQL
-238 DEFLNDTS
+238 DEFLSDES
-246 PEAFAKLVDRLLDS
+246 SDAFAKLIDRLLDS
-260 SSYGERWAR
+260 KSYGERWAR

-305 NDDVPYDEFI
+305 NEDVPYDEFI

-322 FLPETGPEDH
+322 FLPNTGPEDN

-386 HKYDPITVE
+386 HKYDPVTVE

-418 EVAKTQPVRDK
+418 EIAKTQPVRDK
-429 VKQLEEQIAAWAK
+429 VKKLEEQIAEWAK
-442 EIKELPKEI
+442 QIKELPKEI
-451 ADIEKKLKEH
+451 SDLEKKLKEDSTPTATGVE
-461 SAATAAGAES
+461 SAADD
-471 SAKNAAEASP
+471 AK
-481 EDKADDG
+481 
-488 TTKET
+488 
-493 SSEEL
+493 
-498 APEVFDAGKARQRI
+498 PEVFDVEQAQQRI
-512 TAAKALIEKAKQET
+512 ADAKALIEKAKQET
-526 PKAKAKIVELKK
+526 PKAKAEVVELKK
-538 TPGFEVPVAN
+538 TPGFEIPIAN

-561 KERMKIVYYENKPR
+561 KEKMKIVYYENKPR

-604 NEPYTNGS
+604 NESYTNGS

-634 NRVWMH
+634 NRIWMH
-640 HFATGLVDS
+640 HFGTGLVDS

-660 SHPELLDDLAFR
+660 SHPKLLDDLAVR
-672 FMESG
+672 FMDNG

-683 HREIMLSSTYQQ
+683 HREVMLSSTYQQ
-695 SSVPVDAAQLKAID
+695 SSVSVDATQLKTVD

-723 NAEAFRDSV
+723 SAEAFRDSA
-732 LAVSRQL
+732 LAVSGQL
-739 DATLGGPSGDAD
+739 DTTVGGPSGDAD
-751 KADFKRRTIYAS
+751 KADFKRRTIYAA
-763 VSRHKLSDMLQTF
+763 VSRHKLSDTLQTF
-776 DFPDPAIHCAKRAD
+776 DFPDPAIHCEQRAD

-805 MRQQATAL
+805 MRKQAAAL
-813 ADRVSKNSELTV
+813 ADRVGKIAELTV
-825 EQRIQLAHR
+825 EQKIQLAHQ

-839 DASPTEL
+839 DPSPTEL
-846 AIAREFLPE
+846 AIAREFLSEVEPASK
-855 TESASVSTALL
+855 SAALL
-866 SDAEA
+866 SDTEA

-877 GKRVRMDISELG
+877 GKRVRADISEFG
-889 DDYSVEMWIRNTQ
+889 DDYSVEMWIRNTL

-915 RGTEKPATDH
+915 RGAEKPATDH
-925 GDHFGISGTL
+925 GDHFGISGTS

-943 FYNGASNKQSI
+943 FYNGATNKQSI
-954 RGAEVLK
+954 SGAEVLK
-961 ENQWYHV
+961 ENHWYHV
-968 ALVRSGETVSIY
+968 ALVRNGETVSLY

-987 GATGAAKLGY
+987 GATGTAKLGFT
-997 KSGVGLIFIGG
+997 SGVELLFVGG

-1018 QLQEVVVFNR
+1018 QLQEVAVFNR
-1028 SLAAEEIAQ
+1028 SLVAKEVVQ
-1037 HFAATKLVDLA
+1037 HFAASKIVDA
-1048 SESGRLTSHADL
+1048 ADESGRLTSHSDFA
-1060 VDAILNSKPIAYLP
+1060 DAILKSKPIAYWP
-1074 LRTDPATVAQA
+1074 LRTDPTDVGQA
-1085 SDLSEHANHAAYEG
+1085 SDLSEHANHAVYEG
-1099 RTANAPKQT
+1099 RGTKTPMQT

>member
-1 MINGCLFVS
+1 MRIVIVS
-10 FSAEKLLMRIW
+10 FVQTLVFAAAVSVHSAEPE
-21 IGVLIQMIV
+21 
-30 LAAAFSALAAEPKA
+30 AAGF
-44 ATVDPGALDFFEKKI
+44 DPGALDFFEKKI
-59 RPVLIDQCY
+59 RPVLIDKCY

-90 QGSQVGGDSGP
+90 QAAQTGGDSGP
-101 SVVPRKLDESLII
+101 SVVPSKLDESLII

-141 KWVSMGAADPRDTPA
+141 KWISMGAADPRDAPSA
-156 AASPR
+156 ATPR
-161 KKIDWDL
+161 KEIDWDL

-173 SLQAPKQHP
+173 SLQPPELHPAPD
-182 TPEVKEASWIQKP
+182 VKDSEWIKKP
-195 IDAFILAKLEDAGL
+195 VDAFILAKQEETGL
-209 KQAERAQRRVLLRR
+209 THVERAQRHTLLRR
-223 ACFDLTGLPPTIEQR
+223 ACFDLTGLPTTIEQR
-238 DEFLNDTS
+238 DEFLVDAS
-246 PEAFAKLVDRLLDS
+246 PDAFAKLVDRLLDS
-260 SSYGERWAR
+260 PSYGERWAR

-386 HKYDPITVE
+386 HKYDPVTVE

-418 EVAKTQPVRDK
+418 EIAKTQPVRDK
-429 VKQLEEQIAAWAK
+429 VTKLEEQIAEWDK
-442 EIKELPKEI
+442 QIKELPKEV
-451 ADIEKKLKEH
+451 AELEKKLKEH
-461 SAATAAGAES
+461 SAATAAGADLAVASE
-471 SAKNAAEASP
+471 KPSP
-481 EDKADDG
+481 EEFDPDKAQQRISEAKELIVKAKAG
-488 TTKET
+488 TKET
-493 SSEEL
+493 
-498 APEVFDAGKARQRI
+498 KAEI
-512 TAAKALIEKAKQET
+512 A
-526 PKAKAKIVELKK
+526 ELKK
-538 TPGFEVPVAN
+538 TPGFEIPVAN

-561 KERMKIVYYENKPR
+561 KEKMKIVYYPNKPR

-590 PVQRGFLRVLSPEK
+590 PVQRGFLQVLSPE
-604 NEPYTNGS
+604 NIEPYTNGS

-625 NPLTARVIV
+625 NPLTARVMV

-640 HFATGLVDS
+640 HFGIGLVDS
-649 PSNFGITGSKP
+649 PSNFGLTGSKP
-660 SHPELLDDLAFR
+660 SHPKLLDDLAVR
-672 FMESG
+672 FMENG

-695 SSVPVDAAQLKAID
+695 SSVPAQASAGQLKAVD
-709 PDNRLLSHFNRRRL
+709 PNNRLLSHFNRQRL
-723 NAEAFRDSV
+723 SAEAFRDSV
-732 LAVSRQL
+732 LAVSEQL
-739 DATLGGPSGDAD
+739 DPKLGGPSGDAD
-751 KADFKRRTIYAS
+751 KANFKRRAIYAGI
-763 VSRHKLSDMLQTF
+763 SRHKLSDTLQTF
-776 DFPDPAIHCAKRAD
+776 DFPDPAIHCAKRSD

-805 MRQQATAL
+805 MREQATAL
-813 ADRVSKNSELTV
+813 AERVKKNGSETV
-825 EQRIQLAHR
+825 EQKVQFAHR

-839 DASPTEL
+839 DASAAEL
-846 AIAREFLPE
+846 AIARGFLPE
-855 TESASVSTALL
+855 APSTSSSTSSSAAPL
-866 SDAEA
+866 SDVEA
-871 VAPTFS
+871 AAPTFS
-877 GKRVRMDISELG
+877 GKRVRADIAKLG
-889 DDYSVEMWIRNTQ
+889 DDYSVEMWIRNTL

-915 RGTEKPATDH
+915 RGAEQPATDH
-925 GDHFGISGTL
+925 GDHFGISGTS

-943 FYNGASNKQSI
+943 FYNGAANKQSL
-954 RGAEVLK
+954 RGIEVLK
-961 ENQWYHV
+961 TNQWYHV
-968 ALVRSGETVSIY
+968 AMVRSGETVSLY

-987 GATGAAKLGY
+987 GASGTSKLGY
-997 KSGVGLIFIGG
+997 KSGVGLVFVGG

-1018 QLQEVVVFNR
+1018 QLQEVAVFDR
-1028 SLAAEEIAQ
+1028 SLTGDEVAA
-1037 HFAATKLVDLA
+1037 HYAASTVIDA
-1048 SESGRLTSHADL
+1048 EAETGRLASHADFAN
-1060 VDAILNSKPIAYLP
+1060 AILKSKPIVYWP
-1074 LRTDPATVAQA
+1074 LRTDPLTIAQVDDG
-1085 SDLSEHANHAAYEG
+1085 SQNSNHGVYEG
-1099 RTANAPKQT
+1099 RAGGATLQT